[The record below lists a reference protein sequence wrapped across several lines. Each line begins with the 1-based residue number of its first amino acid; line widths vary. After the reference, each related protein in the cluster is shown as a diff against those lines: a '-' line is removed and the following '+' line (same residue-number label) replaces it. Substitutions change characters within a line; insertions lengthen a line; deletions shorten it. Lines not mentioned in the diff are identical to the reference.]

1 MTASEMNIAPSSE
14 SAATTQRH
22 IVLIPGFMCDAS
34 LWQEVLGGLQQLGTV
49 SFADLNQGTDI
60 DAMAERIIA
69 SLPQSC
75 VLIGFSL
82 GGYVARRIAAK
93 APQRVSQ
100 LVLLNT
106 SARAT
111 SAEEIA
117 RNQQQIKMLK
127 VFPYKG
133 QTVTALKRA
142 LHPARNDNQV
152 LLRHLQTMSLTLGA
166 DIFMQQLS
174 IIRQDGHADC
184 AQIFCPVLVVA
195 SREDQIRRLQE
206 AEDIFA
212 ALPDPTFRIIE
223 DCGHMSPLEQPQ
235 ILMEYLREFLS
246 QTN

>member
-1 MTASEMNIAPSSE
+1 M
-14 SAATTQRH
+14 
-22 IVLIPGFMCDAS
+22 
-34 LWQEVLGGLQQLGTV
+34 
-49 SFADLNQGTDI
+49 
-60 DAMAERIIA
+60 
-69 SLPQSC
+69 
-75 VLIGFSL
+75 
-82 GGYVARRIAAK
+82 
-93 APQRVSQ
+93 
-100 LVLLNT
+100 LLNT

-195 SREDQIRRLQE
+195 SREDQMRRLQE
-206 AEDIFA
+206 AEDIVA
-212 ALPDPTFRIIE
+212 ALPNPTFRIID

-235 ILMEYLREFLS
+235 ILQQYLREFLS
-246 QTN
+246 QIS

>member
-1 MTASEMNIAPSSE
+1 MTASEMNKVYASE
-14 SAATTQRH
+14 NASTAQRH

-34 LWQEVLGGLQQLGTV
+34 LWQDVLGGLQQLGTV
-49 SFADLNQGTDI
+49 SFADLNQGSDI
-60 DAMAERIIA
+60 DAMADRIIA
-69 SLPQSC
+69 DLPEKC

-133 QTVTALKRA
+133 QTITALRRA
-142 LHPARNDNQV
+142 LHPARSDNAV
-152 LLRHLQTMSLTLGA
+152 LLQHLQMMSLTLGA
-166 DIFMQQLS
+166 DIFMRQLS
-174 IIRQDGHADC
+174 IVREDGHADC
-184 AQIFCPVLVVA
+184 AQIACPVLVVA
-195 SREDQIRRLQE
+195 SREDQMRRLPE
-206 AEDIFA
+206 AEDIVA
-212 ALPDPTFRIIE
+212 ALPDPHFRIIE

-235 ILMEYLREFLS
+235 ILLQYLRDFLS
-246 QTN
+246 QTS

>member
-1 MTASEMNIAPSSE
+1 MTASEMNITPSSE
-14 SAATTQRH
+14 KASSTQRH

-34 LWQEVLGGLQQLGTV
+34 LWQDVLGGLQQLGTV

-60 DAMAERIIA
+60 DAMADRIIA
-69 SLPQSC
+69 SLPHSC

-142 LHPARNDNQV
+142 LHPARSDNQV
-152 LLRHLQTMSLTLGA
+152 LLQHLQAMSLNLGA

-174 IIRQDGHADC
+174 IVRQDGHADC

-195 SREDQIRRLQE
+195 SREDQMRRLQE
-206 AEDIFA
+206 AEDIVA
-212 ALPDPTFRIIE
+212 ALPDPTFRIID

-235 ILMEYLREFLS
+235 ILLEYLREFLS